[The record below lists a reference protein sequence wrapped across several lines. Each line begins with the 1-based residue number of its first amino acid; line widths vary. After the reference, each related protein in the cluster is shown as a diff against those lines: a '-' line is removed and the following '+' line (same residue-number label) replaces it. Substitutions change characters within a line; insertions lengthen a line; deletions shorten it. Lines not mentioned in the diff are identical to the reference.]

1 MQKVCI
7 KNKQKHTFVITNM
20 RNVKKQ
26 SHLICIMQE
35 KLCTQRPS
43 FSFAFRNRENEL
55 KLKIDAWN
63 KNTDIEIKHTK
74 PICLFRVHTLKF

>member
-1 MQKVCI
+1 MY

-55 KLKIDAWN
+55 KPKIDA
-63 KNTDIEIKHTK
+63 
-74 PICLFRVHTLKF
+74 